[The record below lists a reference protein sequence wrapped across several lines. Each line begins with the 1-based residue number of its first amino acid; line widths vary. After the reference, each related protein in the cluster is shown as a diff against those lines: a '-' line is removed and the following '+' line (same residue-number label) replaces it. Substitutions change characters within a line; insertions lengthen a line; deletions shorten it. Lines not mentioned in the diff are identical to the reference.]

1 MSLATVEFLSHHE
14 VLQVLVVRPDLY
26 RVPSSFQE
34 MPLLLQCMDDSKHLL
49 IVDLVILFHRRQGF
63 AVEGHW
69 VPFLFSG

>member
-26 RVPSSFQE
+26 QVPSSFQE

-63 AVEGHW
+63 AVEGH
-69 VPFLFSG
+69 